1 MSDPMSDCCW
11 CEECESG
18 AICRWEWGEPRL
30 TTDQAE
36 SQDRTDDTWGHH
48 HQLSALPDNTC
59 HSDTDWEQGE
69 QSAHTW
75 RCWLIL
81 IEEQNTMQ
89 DNALTDTADMMEKVG
104 SGEGVMRWNMVARGE
119 RGETVSWWIIENLQ
133 TCDRDKTVS
142 REAVSDRAKKFK
154 KYSSLSFV

>member
-1 MSDPMSDCCW
+1 M
-11 CEECESG
+11 
-18 AICRWEWGEPRL
+18 WEWRQLLVRVRRAQTDHWPGWEPGQNWEIPGARRG
-30 TTDQAE
+30 Q
-36 SQDRTDDTWGHH
+36 QCH

-59 HSDTDWEQGE
+59 HSGNTEEHWGTLHLG
-69 QSAHTW
+69 QSTHTW

-81 IEEQNTMQ
+81 IEEQNTGQ
-89 DNALTDTADMMEKVG
+89 DNALSDTADMMEKVG

-119 RGETVSWWIIENLQ
+119 RGETVSWWIIEVLQ

-154 KYSSLSFV
+154 KDSSLSFV